1 MWTFLVFNF
10 KHRDQTGSCKHV
22 QLKKSKVKSLLKM
35 FNSFRLVRFQS
46 RYCVFASLRHSRYC
60 VNFSFLHL
68 LTYHDWAPLDVCTW
82 PFDNPLQHFLSIKRI
97 FKRRGLFFWENMQR
111 TFFEALYH
119 SWLKVHWDEIV
130 GLKELFFYFYF
141 AFLKRKLCLQ
151 LLNKKW

>member
-1 MWTFLVFNF
+1 MLKVIIELKMWTFLVFNF

-68 LTYHDWAPLDVCTW
+68 LTYHDWAPLDVLD
-82 PFDNPLQHFLSIKRI
+82 PSIINPLQHFLSIKRI
-97 FKRRGLFFWENMQR
+97 FKRRGLRFWENR
-111 TFFEALYH
+111 RHFLRHYIRAGWKYI
-119 SWLKVHWDEIV
+119 EI
-130 GLKELFFYFYF
+130 
-141 AFLKRKLCLQ
+141 KL
-151 LLNKKW
+151 